1 MKTII
6 TFAAISAAL
15 ALTACG
21 GPMPETADGAA
32 ARQTEQLV
40 QQAQTQ
46 VGVARVR
53 NFFEK
58 RLANQ
63 IIEARDNPNLSTF
76 AYLQGLDG
84 RLICLGEAIG
94 YGLPYAA
101 QTTNPNKVTQDKSYD
116 GSDTILPQAEPNG
129 LFMPESAAA
138 TWVMLIDEKGV
149 AAPVYIEGDVT
160 VSPFKLRGPAVAA
173 NCVG

>member
-1 MKTII
+1 MKAII
-6 TFAAISAAL
+6 TLAAISGAL

-21 GPMPETADGAA
+21 PMPVSADQAA
-32 ARQTEQLV
+32 AHQTEQLA

-76 AYLQGLDG
+76 AYVQGLDG

-94 YGLPYAA
+94 YGLPYSA
-101 QTTNPNKVTQDKSYD
+101 QTTNPSKIANEKGYE
-116 GSDTILPQAEPNG
+116 GSDTVMPQQEPNG

-173 NCVG
+173 NCAG

>member
-6 TFAAISAAL
+6 TLAAISGAL

-21 GPMPETADGAA
+21 PMPVSADEAA
-32 ARQTEQLV
+32 ARQTEQLA

-76 AYLQGLDG
+76 AYVQGLDG

-94 YGLPYAA
+94 YGLPYSA
-101 QTTNPNKVTQDKSYD
+101 QTTNPEKFPSSLETNST
-116 GSDTILPQAEPNG
+116 GNITIPQAEPNG

-173 NCVG
+173 NCAG